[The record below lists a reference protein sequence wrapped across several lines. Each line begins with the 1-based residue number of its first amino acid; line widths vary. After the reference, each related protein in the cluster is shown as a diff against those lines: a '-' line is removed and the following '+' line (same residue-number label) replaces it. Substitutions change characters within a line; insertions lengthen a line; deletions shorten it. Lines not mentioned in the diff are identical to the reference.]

1 MKKDLHFASGLLMYA
16 GALLA
21 VSGILM
27 AVCGEPAY
35 SGSLWAGASCMFF
48 TACHFQV
55 KEEKLCKTTEDTE
68 DGQQTVQIQ

>member
-1 MKKDLHFASGLLMYA
+1 MKKELHFVSGLLMCA

-27 AVCGEPAY
+27 ALLGEPAY

-48 TACHFQV
+48 AACHFQV
-55 KEEKLCKTTEDTE
+55 KEERLYKTTEDMDDE
-68 DGQQTVQIQ
+68 QPAL